1 MIRLLAALLVL
12 ALLSSCAGGGEDDA
26 VPRAGRETR
35 TITHIGTSVDIVIDR
50 PAAKEADVLVVYHGT
65 VSADRGLAEAANR
78 SADEFK
84 ALVAPR
90 EMLVVSVAYPQENV
104 LFGDGIA
111 QAEAALLWVK
121 ERAGRELGITVR
133 RVFLAGHSQGGHV
146 VTRLNTM
153 HRTDG
158 VIANAPGPLDLVFR
172 CELEET
178 GRLQTG
184 SVCTKLREAYGTTGA
199 DPEAYLQRSLVRFTD
214 GFKADIL
221 FVQGLAD
228 SPVQLRTWPAFA
240 QAVKGCS
247 RCEDVQV
254 LELPGL
260 GHESIF
266 NSTTA
271 KAEVQSFLDRR

>member
-1 MIRLLAALLVL
+1 MR
-12 ALLSSCAGGGEDDA
+12 
-26 VPRAGRETR
+26 
-35 TITHIGTSVDIVIDR
+35 ITHNGTAVDIVVDR
-50 PAAKEADVLVVYHGT
+50 PARKEADVLVAYHGT
-65 VSADRGLAEAANR
+65 VADDRSLREARNR
-78 SADEFK
+78 TADEFK

-90 EMLVVSVAYPQENV
+90 QMLVVSVSYPQQDV

-121 ERAGRELGITVR
+121 ERAQRELGITVR
-133 RVFLAGHSQGGHV
+133 RVFLAGHSQGGYL

-172 CELEET
+172 CGLEET
-178 GRLQTG
+178 GRLETG
-184 SVCTKLREAYGTTGA
+184 RVCTKLREAYGTTSA

-228 SPVQLRTWPAFA
+228 SPVQLRTWPTFV
-240 QAVKGCS
+240 QAVKACS

-266 NSTTA
+266 NSAAART
-271 KAEVQSFLDRR
+271 EVGSFLDRR